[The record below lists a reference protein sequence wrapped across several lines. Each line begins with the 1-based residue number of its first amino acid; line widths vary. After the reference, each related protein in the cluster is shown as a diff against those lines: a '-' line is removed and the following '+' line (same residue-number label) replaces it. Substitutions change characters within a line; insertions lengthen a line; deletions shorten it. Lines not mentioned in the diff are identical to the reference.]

1 MAKQSAGVLPYRI
14 RDGVLEVL
22 ICHPGGP
29 LWARRDA
36 GSWSIVK
43 GEYAADEVPWVA
55 AQREFREE
63 VGLDPPEGTI
73 VPLAP
78 VRQRAGKVV
87 SAFAV
92 EGDLDI
98 TDAVSNEFE
107 MEWPPRSGQMKSFP
121 EIDRVEWCSVA
132 VARTRLIAAQVAFL
146 DELVNAVEAADRT
159 DRPPVPE

>member
-1 MAKQSAGVLPYRI
+1 VVAKQSAGVLPYRI

-36 GSWSIVK
+36 GAWSIVK
-43 GEYAADEVPWVA
+43 GEYAVDEDPWAA

-63 VGLDPPEGTI
+63 VGLDPPQGAV

-92 EGDLDI
+92 RGDLDL

-107 MEWPPRSGQMKSFP
+107 MEWPPRSGRLTSFP

-146 DELVNAVEAADRT
+146 DELESAVEGAG
-159 DRPPVPE
+159 P